1 MTHTRLGAIVEKANS
16 SLNLCLFYA
25 MYNALSSIEEK
36 KAFSGGRVIPH
47 ELFLEVIAQCPFK
60 HKDAPTSIDIAS
72 L

>member
-16 SLNLCLFYA
+16 SLNLCLLFYA

-47 ELFLEVIAQCPFK
+47 EKFVQK
-60 HKDAPTSIDIAS
+60 VK
-72 L
+72 